1 MSGMHPLN
9 LAFIIQSF
17 QNFVNHLSPIIY
29 HFHIVF
35 ATFLQI
41 LYRYRNITFRDISL
55 SEFRAFNT
63 GMVIPNSGNNTHRL
77 EAKDMAKSVNQI
89 IESSEAKR
97 RAAIERMWLN
107 HFNNGLLEQ
116 GLISPEQHR
125 KMKLQI
131 ATRKPEAPSR

>member
-1 MSGMHPLN
+1 
-9 LAFIIQSF
+9 
-17 QNFVNHLSPIIY
+17 
-29 HFHIVF
+29 
-35 ATFLQI
+35 
-41 LYRYRNITFRDISL
+41 
-55 SEFRAFNT
+55 
-63 GMVIPNSGNNTHRL
+63 
-77 EAKDMAKSVNQI
+77 MAKSVNQI

-131 ATRKPEAPSR
+131 ATRKPDASSR